1 MDILCFGL
9 NHRHASV
16 DVRERFAFGDHE
28 LAESLGAFL
37 KGSEAGGPVTE
48 TVILSTCNRVEIYA
62 CCTDG
67 EKGLEQIRQQL
78 RNRGGIRELDPRWF
92 YEFRFPQSA
101 AHLFRVAG
109 GLDSMMLGE
118 TEIFGQVKKA
128 YAGALKHGASGRYL
142 NKLFQK
148 AFRAGKHVRS
158 ATDITRGSVSIGS
171 AAVELAGKIFGELNK
186 HHAMILGAGE
196 ISERTA
202 RSLMS
207 RGVHSLLVSNRSLD
221 RAQRIAEELSGDAV
235 GFDQWPKHLM
245 DTDILICSTAAPHHV
260 VVPEQI
266 RENMKKRRR
275 PLFIIDL
282 AVPRDVHPAV
292 HELDNVYV
300 YDIDALENI
309 ADQASAERRKEVRLA
324 DKLLRGHLREFQDWF
339 ENQNQNQNQNRRD
352 PATSPEQPHQNAAR
366 AENDGKSSNICLQSG
381 A

>member
-28 LAESLGAFL
+28 LAESLGAFVH
-37 KGSEAGGPVTE
+37 GGQGAVREA
-48 TVILSTCNRVEIYA
+48 VILSTCNRVEIYA
-62 CCTDG
+62 CCTEG
-67 EKGLEQIRQQL
+67 ECGLEEIRAQL
-78 RNRGGIRELDPRWF
+78 RRRSGIQELDPRWF
-92 YEFRFPQSA
+92 YEFRFPHSA
-101 AHLFRVAG
+101 AHLFRVTG

-118 TEIFGQVKKA
+118 TEIFGQAKKA
-128 YAGALKHGASGRYL
+128 YGVALKNGASGRYL

-158 ATDITRGSVSIGS
+158 ATEITRGSVSVGS
-171 AAVELAGKIFGELNK
+171 AAVELAGKIFGDLDK

-207 RGVHSLLVSNRSLD
+207 RGVHSLMVSNRSLD

-235 GFDQWPKHLM
+235 GFEEWPQHLAR
-245 DTDILICSTAAPHHV
+245 TDILICSTAAPHHV
-260 VVPEQI
+260 VSPEQI

-300 YDIDALENI
+300 YDIDALEHI
-309 ADQASAERRKEVRLA
+309 ADQASEERRKEVEVA
-324 DKLLRGHLREFQDWF
+324 EKLLQGHLTEFQEWF
-339 ENQNQNQNQNRRD
+339 ENQGREDRPGMKGQ
-352 PATSPEQPHQNAAR
+352 QNAAR
-366 AENDGKSSNICLQSG
+366 AENDGKSSNVCLQSG